1 MTVNP
6 NTDELR
12 KWTRKI
18 DALRGS
24 LEDYNLFAS
33 QYSNETMH
41 ISQVKVRL
49 EEVAGF
55 SEKFEEYQAQLEML
69 DEKKDSEWV
78 CIRRIFRNR
87 LCDVKAALLRIVD
100 EHATNA
106 DHVSSPSIS
115 SLTSQHPG
123 TLNSIRYP
131 PCVLPTFNGDWQQWS
146 SFIDTFNSMFHNDH
160 SKLPLVQRFHYLKS
174 CLSGQASDVIKSI
187 PTTAEHYQHAYD
199 LLVNRY
205 ENKSAIIQSHIR
217 SLLDTPKVVTP
228 STSELQKLHHHISS
242 NINALKS
249 LKQPVD
255 KWDAWLVTLLC
266 SRMDSATV
274 GEWYLQYKSKELP
287 SYEDVEQFLANRI
300 TAYEAGDINC
310 KSHEAKK
317 VPNRSSNNKVHDKK
331 ALFIKSKEKGG
342 GKCPL
347 CSEHH
352 KLYSCSKFNSMN
364 TTERRNVV
372 IKSKLCFNC
381 LSFGHQVST
390 CFFPPCPSC
399 GEKHNSKLHESQTNT
414 TNTHAPT
421 TSDDDTPQ
429 PHATTMYTEIGVT
442 SAENLNVLLATAI
455 VNICD
460 NFGRMHSCRAVLDSG
475 SQLNFVT
482 NSCAKRLNLSM
493 TSNALNIVGVSA
505 MASTAKQLQD
515 TILCSRF
522 GDFKTNIKFY
532 SLQTIVSALPSQ
544 LLIRDRLKMPDN
556 ILNQLADPNFHI
568 PGPIDVLLGA
578 DIFFDIFYGDKVPLS
593 NLAVLNR
600 TKLGWIVTGKIS
612 TVSPSNTLPNL
623 MINNQSALS
632 FFVSKT
638 NQRILEELK
647 AEEHFKSSFSRH
659 CSGRFMVKL
668 PMAQD
673 PKVLGDSLDMARK
686 RFLNLERRLIKDKPL
701 AEQYDKFISEYISL
715 GHMELASPIIDK
727 PTFYLPHHPVF
738 KSDSTTT
745 KMRVVFD
752 GSATT
757 RSGLSLNNIMLRG
770 PKMQPDIFNIL
781 LRFRLHPVAL
791 TADVEKMYRQVLVAE
806 EDCELQRIVYRS
818 QPGEPLRH
826 YKLKTVTYGTKSASF
841 LATRCLHELG
851 APIKT
856 TPIGR
861 VICQDFYV
869 DDLISGGNTD
879 QECYDIHKQ
888 VHSILGNAGF
898 PLRKWCSSSVTL
910 FNSLP
915 HTQNDPNFMVNLT
928 ETEVLSALGLLWQPS
943 IDSFRFTTKNW
954 TPPIHMTKRTLLSDI
969 NSVYDPLGLIS
980 SVLIKGKIFIQ
991 QVWSLKLGW
1000 DDPLS
1005 EDLRSKWTKFYLSLV
1020 VLNDLITPRLALLAD
1035 SASYEIHGF
1044 CDASQ
1049 HAYGACI
1056 YIRSIKPSGNADIRL
1071 YTARSR
1077 VAPIKTT
1084 TIPRL
1089 ELCGALLLS
1098 ELAAEVKNEFSK
1110 INMALPT
1117 ENIHLWT
1124 DSTIVLAWLTS
1135 MKPLQV
1141 YVANRVAQIN
1151 ELSCETQWH
1160 HTPTTN
1166 NPADLISRGIDVSAL
1181 PSCQLWWDGPEWLR
1195 LPSSHWPTNPA
1206 LPSDLP
1212 EVRTIKLALVATAV
1226 DNPMWILKRYSN
1238 WFTLLRVTAL
1248 VRRFMSN
1255 CKAKISNK
1263 ERVGGFISM
1272 EEINSAKTY
1281 WTVRS
1286 QSESFPNELSSLKA
1300 GQLVHR
1306 GSCLKALSPFIDDQ
1320 GLIRVGGRLNNAQIS
1335 YNTKHP
1341 IVLSSRSYVTKL
1353 IFHYEHRRLM
1363 HIGPQGLLS
1372 HISNS
1377 YWIIRGRIISRKT
1390 VNDCHQCFRAAPKFM
1405 SPYMAHLPKERVTI
1419 ARPFARSGLDFCGPI
1434 MIRSGRRKVSP
1445 TKSYVC
1451 VFVCMVTRAVH
1462 LELVSSLSSEDFL
1475 ATLSRFMARRGQCSS
1490 LYSDNGTNFV
1500 GANRIL
1506 QAHHKDNIINNYLN
1520 NNCIQWKFIP
1530 AAAPHFGGLWEAAVQ
1545 AAKRHLHRVSQGVL
1559 LTYDET
1565 TTLLCKVEAALNSRP
1580 LTPMP
1585 SDPADLSVLTPGHF
1599 LVGSSLMLPPEP
1611 DYSLIPQNR
1620 LRRFKLME
1628 AQFQNFWKRWLSEY
1642 LPQCQKKGKWLKRTR
1657 NAVVGDI
1664 AILKNELLPPLQWP
1678 LVRITEVHP
1687 GQDGIVRAVTVRNSS
1702 GQQFSR
1708 PVVKLAFLPTHE
1720 DEDGA

>member
-1 MTVNP
+1 MPVNP
-6 NTDELR
+6 NADELR

-18 DALRGS
+18 DALQGS
-24 LEDYNLFAS
+24 LEDINSFAS
-33 QYSNETMH
+33 QYSNEIMH
-41 ISQVKVRL
+41 ISQIKVRL
-49 EEVAGF
+49 DEVAEF

-78 CIRRIFRNR
+78 FIRRTFRNR
-87 LCDVKAALLRIVD
+87 LCDVKAALLKIVD
-100 EHATNA
+100 EHAANA
-106 DHVSSPSIS
+106 DHASSPSMS

-123 TLNSIRYP
+123 ALNSIRYP

-228 STSELQKLHHHISS
+228 SSSELQRLHHHISS

-310 KSHEAKK
+310 QSHEARKM
-317 VPNRSSNNKVHDKK
+317 PNRSSNYKVHDKK

-352 KLYSCSKFNSMN
+352 KLYACSKFNSMN
-364 TTERRNVV
+364 ITERRNVV

-381 LSFGHQVST
+381 LNFGHQVST
-390 CFFPPCPSC
+390 CFFPPCPRC

-414 TNTHAPT
+414 ANTHALT

-429 PHATTMYTEIGVT
+429 PNATIMYTEIGVS

-493 TSNALNIVGVSA
+493 TTNALNIVGVSA

-544 LLIRDRLKMPDN
+544 LLIRDSLKMPDT

-568 PGPIDVLLGA
+568 PGPIDVLLA
-578 DIFFDIFYGDKVPLS
+578 I
-593 NLAVLNR
+593 LNR

-623 MINNQSALS
+623 MIHNQSALS

-638 NQRILEELK
+638 NQRMLEELK
-647 AEEHFKSSFSRH
+647 AEEHFQSTFSRH
-659 CSGRFMVKL
+659 CSGRFIVKL

-673 PKVLGDSLDMARK
+673 PKVLGDSLDMAQK

-806 EDCELQRIVYRS
+806 EDC
-818 QPGEPLRH
+818 
-826 YKLKTVTYGTKSASF
+826 
-841 LATRCLHELG
+841 
-851 APIKT
+851 
-856 TPIGR
+856 R

-888 VHSILGNAGF
+888 VHSILGTAGF

-915 HTQNDPNFMVNLT
+915 HTHNVPN
-928 ETEVLSALGLLWQPS
+928 G
-943 IDSFRFTTKNW
+943 
-954 TPPIHMTKRTLLSDI
+954 
-969 NSVYDPLGLIS
+969 
-980 SVLIKGKIFIQ
+980 
-991 QVWSLKLGW
+991 
-1000 DDPLS
+1000 
-1005 EDLRSKWTKFYLSLV
+1005 
-1020 VLNDLITPRLALLAD
+1020 
-1035 SASYEIHGF
+1035 
-1044 CDASQ
+1044 
-1049 HAYGACI
+1049 
-1056 YIRSIKPSGNADIRL
+1056 
-1071 YTARSR
+1071 
-1077 VAPIKTT
+1077 
-1084 TIPRL
+1084 
-1089 ELCGALLLS
+1089 
-1098 ELAAEVKNEFSK
+1098 
-1110 INMALPT
+1110 
-1117 ENIHLWT
+1117 
-1124 DSTIVLAWLTS
+1124 
-1135 MKPLQV
+1135 
-1141 YVANRVAQIN
+1141 
-1151 ELSCETQWH
+1151 
-1160 HTPTTN
+1160 
-1166 NPADLISRGIDVSAL
+1166 
-1181 PSCQLWWDGPEWLR
+1181 
-1195 LPSSHWPTNPA
+1195 
-1206 LPSDLP
+1206 
-1212 EVRTIKLALVATAV
+1212 
-1226 DNPMWILKRYSN
+1226 
-1238 WFTLLRVTAL
+1238 
-1248 VRRFMSN
+1248 
-1255 CKAKISNK
+1255 
-1263 ERVGGFISM
+1263 
-1272 EEINSAKTY
+1272 
-1281 WTVRS
+1281 
-1286 QSESFPNELSSLKA
+1286 
-1300 GQLVHR
+1300 
-1306 GSCLKALSPFIDDQ
+1306 
-1320 GLIRVGGRLNNAQIS
+1320 
-1335 YNTKHP
+1335 
-1341 IVLSSRSYVTKL
+1341 
-1353 IFHYEHRRLM
+1353 
-1363 HIGPQGLLS
+1363 
-1372 HISNS
+1372 
-1377 YWIIRGRIISRKT
+1377 
-1390 VNDCHQCFRAAPKFM
+1390 
-1405 SPYMAHLPKERVTI
+1405 
-1419 ARPFARSGLDFCGPI
+1419 
-1434 MIRSGRRKVSP
+1434 
-1445 TKSYVC
+1445 
-1451 VFVCMVTRAVH
+1451 
-1462 LELVSSLSSEDFL
+1462 
-1475 ATLSRFMARRGQCSS
+1475 
-1490 LYSDNGTNFV
+1490 
-1500 GANRIL
+1500 
-1506 QAHHKDNIINNYLN
+1506 
-1520 NNCIQWKFIP
+1520 
-1530 AAAPHFGGLWEAAVQ
+1530 
-1545 AAKRHLHRVSQGVL
+1545 
-1559 LTYDET
+1559 
-1565 TTLLCKVEAALNSRP
+1565 
-1580 LTPMP
+1580 
-1585 SDPADLSVLTPGHF
+1585 
-1599 LVGSSLMLPPEP
+1599 
-1611 DYSLIPQNR
+1611 
-1620 LRRFKLME
+1620 
-1628 AQFQNFWKRWLSEY
+1628 
-1642 LPQCQKKGKWLKRTR
+1642 
-1657 NAVVGDI
+1657 
-1664 AILKNELLPPLQWP
+1664 
-1678 LVRITEVHP
+1678 
-1687 GQDGIVRAVTVRNSS
+1687 
-1702 GQQFSR
+1702 
-1708 PVVKLAFLPTHE
+1708 
-1720 DEDGA
+1720 